1 MCCEIGKY
9 KNELKSKIIG
19 KNALINNLNFL
30 LYLLVKC
37 FWI

>member
-9 KNELKSKIIG
+9 KNELKSKITG
-19 KNALINNLNFL
+19 KHILTNNLSFL